1 MFGAFGCPFG
11 CPLGVECE
19 LGIAFLGLNFLG
31 FGFLLQEFVW
41 VWQWAADRLEVEVVG
56 GGVMDL
62 LVLFPLE
69 FLANLPGSKPVVD
82 VDTTRVKKLRPKKT
96 SEEEEEKSDELKV
109 EAKLR
114 FEFTKIPAL
123 LSLKPN

>member
-1 MFGAFGCPFG
+1 M
-11 CPLGVECE
+11 GVEWECVLWVEFPGVLILVVKICWVWE
-19 LGIAFLGLNFLG
+19 LG
-31 FGFLLQEFVW
+31 
-41 VWQWAADRLEVEVVG
+41 ADGLEVEVG

-69 FLANLPGSKPVVD
+69 FLANLPGSKPVAD
-82 VDTTRVKKLRPKKT
+82 VDATRVKKLRPKKT
-96 SEEEEEKSDELKV
+96 SEEAASDELEVK
-109 EAKLR
+109 AKLR

>member
-1 MFGAFGCPFG
+1 
-11 CPLGVECE
+11 
-19 LGIAFLGLNFLG
+19 
-31 FGFLLQEFVW
+31 
-41 VWQWAADRLEVEVVG
+41 
-56 GGVMDL
+56 MDL

-69 FLANLPGSKPVVD
+69 FLANLPGSKPVAD

-96 SEEEEEKSDELKV
+96 SEEEEARDELEVK
-109 EAKLR
+109 AKLR